1 MQANVNAYK
10 EQQILT
16 AKPEQLTLMLY
27 NGAIKFINETIRELE
42 QKNIEQ
48 ASKLSWRAQ
57 AIVRELVATLK
68 PEYEVSDTFLI
79 LYDFV
84 ERNIIMGNA
93 KMSVDYYLAA
103 KTVLVDMRDNW
114 MEAMKIAA
122 TEHKTINT
130 NDKVE
135 IYSTT
140 LGE

>member
-1 MQANVNAYK
+1 MQSNVNAYK

-16 AKPEQLTLMLY
+16 ARPEQLTLMLY

-57 AIVRELVATLK
+57 AIVRELVTTLK

-93 KMSVDYYLAA
+93 KMSVEHYLAA

-114 MEAMKIAA
+114 MEAMKVASA
-122 TEHKTINT
+122 EHKTINT

-135 IYSTT
+135 LLSTT
-140 LGE
+140 AGE

>member
-57 AIVRELVATLK
+57 AIVRELVTTLR
-68 PEYEVSDTFLI
+68 PEYEVADTFLI

-93 KMSVDYYLAA
+93 KMSVEYYLAA

-122 TEHKTINT
+122 AEHKTINT

>member
-16 AKPEQLTLMLY
+16 ARPEQLTLMLY
-27 NGAIKFINETIRELE
+27 NGAIKFINETIRALD
-42 QKNIEQ
+42 QKQIEE

-68 PEYEVSDTFLI
+68 PEYEVADTFLI

-84 ERNIIMGNA
+84 ERNIILGNA
-93 KMSVDYYLAA
+93 KMNIDYYLAA

-114 MEAMKIAA
+114 IESMKVAA
-122 TEHKTINT
+122 VEHKTINT

-135 IYSTT
+135 LNSTVA
-140 LGE
+140 GE

>member
-57 AIVRELVATLK
+57 AIVRELVTTLK
-68 PEYEVSDTFLI
+68 PEYEVADTFLI

-93 KMSVDYYLAA
+93 KMSVEYYLAA

-122 TEHKTINT
+122 AEHKTINT